1 MQSITLSALSVILPG
16 FDAFEFLYLRNRERY
31 SFPEFM
37 EDKKAWMKRAVWKGI
52 YWQEMLTLASQI
64 NKENETEGI
73 CIG

>member
-37 EDKKAWMKRAVWKGI
+37 EDKKAWMKRALWLHKLIKKMRQKGFA
-52 YWQEMLTLASQI
+52 LD
-64 NKENETEGI
+64 NERTFLPV
-73 CIG
+73 